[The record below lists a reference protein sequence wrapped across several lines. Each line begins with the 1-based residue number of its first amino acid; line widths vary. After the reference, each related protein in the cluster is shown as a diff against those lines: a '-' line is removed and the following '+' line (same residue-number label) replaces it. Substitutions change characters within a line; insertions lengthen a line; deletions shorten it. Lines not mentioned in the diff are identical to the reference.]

1 MTYKVMF
8 KKKGDKKWL
17 TCKTDNY
24 SRNMY
29 FKSRKDAQDYAKYLT
44 SFQKKVVS
52 TKKK

>member
-1 MTYKVMF
+1 MAYKVMF

-24 SRNMY
+24 SRNIY
-29 FKSRKDAQDYAKYLT
+29 FANRKKAQDYAKHLT

-52 TKKK
+52 TKK

>member
-1 MTYKVMF
+1 MAYKVMY

-17 TCKTDNY
+17 TCKTDDY

-29 FKSRKDAQDYAKYLT
+29 FKSRKDAKGYAKHLT

-52 TKKK
+52 TRR